1 MSVNS
6 GGKKKVEEI
15 ENKAEGFVNI
25 CDKGNNEARLVK
37 ITPI

>member
-6 GGKKKVEEI
+6 GGKKKVKEI
-15 ENKAEGFVNI
+15 ENEEEGCVDV

-37 ITPI
+37 ITPD